1 MTAAKVI
8 DEPDGLRVRGN
19 ATAEEVA
26 AVVALMSHR
35 DRAAEPDRYTEWRR
49 TRLAAL
55 RARPAE

>member
-1 MTAAKVI
+1 VI